1 MEERCEWCGVSAYC
15 EAADVDGTAAFPA
28 MLCPD
33 CLAAWLRGEN
43 RPVKFPREIGAE
55 EWNAQFADP
64 GEYHDE

>member
-33 CLAAWLRGEN
+33 CLAAWLRGEK
-43 RPVKFPREIGAE
+43 RPAKHPREIGAG
-55 EWNAQFADP
+55 EWNAQFTDP